1 MTFVVTANPPT
12 ATAESPV
19 INDGWWPDI
28 DLQQLR
34 ADCRLDN
41 TVTAPRLR
49 RAVVDAVAGINDELT
64 AWQSAQWA
72 AGHATLSAVPAPQI
86 DGKSVK
92 LAQYLRAVGAAVQ
105 ADLAEAYRDMSTL
118 PEGANK
124 EGRVL
129 AALDVR
135 QDAFRRQL
143 RWALADLQGRRRV
156 IAELM

>member
-1 MTFVVTANPPT
+1 MSFVVVANPP
-12 ATAESPV
+12 AAAAESPV

-28 DLQQLR
+28 DLKQLR
-34 ADCRLDN
+34 DDCRMDG
-41 TVTAPRLR
+41 TITAPRLR
-49 RAVVDAVAGINDELT
+49 RAVVDAVASINDELA

-72 AGHATLSAVPAPQI
+72 AGHASLTDVPARQI
-86 DGKSVK
+86 DGKSAK

-124 EGRVL
+124 EGRVM
-129 AALDVR
+129 AAVEVR
-135 QDAFRRQL
+135 EDGFRRAL
-143 RWALADLQGRRRV
+143 RWALADLQDRRRV